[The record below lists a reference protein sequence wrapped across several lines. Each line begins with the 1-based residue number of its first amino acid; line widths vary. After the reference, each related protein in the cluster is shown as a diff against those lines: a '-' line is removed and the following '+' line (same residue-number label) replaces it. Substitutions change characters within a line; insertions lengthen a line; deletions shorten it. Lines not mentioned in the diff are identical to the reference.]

1 MRKIRNTLLAA
12 AVAALFPTSGL
23 ATHLVTLA
31 LNIRGELMQRV
42 DQLSNEQSRQFEQ
55 PGVRIRSEPT
65 VEAIVLGS
73 GNPGD
78 GVRVH
83 RMTDG
88 DEVMCEDGSNNS
100 EWLEITNRE
109 TEVDGYVSACLL

>member
-1 MRKIRNTLLAA
+1 MRKIRKALLAA
-12 AVAALFPTSGL
+12 AVAAVFPTSGL

-31 LNIRGELMQRV
+31 LNIRSELMQRV
-42 DQLSNEQSRQFEQ
+42 DQISVEQSRQFEQ
-55 PGVRIRSEPT
+55 PGVRIRSEPSVDAT
-65 VEAIVLGS
+65 VLGS

-83 RMTDG
+83 RSING
-88 DEVMCEDGSNNS
+88 DEVVCENGSNNS

-109 TEVDGYVSACLL
+109 SEVEGYVSACLL